1 MSELSPILLLMAP
14 DEDHRFDLYLEEIL
28 LTEGY
33 VSFDRA
39 IGDADLRRYPL
50 VIISA
55 GAIKYLTG
63 EIFYAYL
70 QQGGRAIFLKPPV
83 EWCELLGF
91 ARPGETYAVARN
103 AYVRV
108 REEHPWL
115 TGFPACDL
123 QCPGEGHVWPAKD
136 CEPLAFVAGQAGQPS
151 AFPAVARNRI
161 GEGEVVAFLYDLAEC
176 IVLFHQGRIEHA
188 STGPDPDANR
198 DGKFT
203 PDDLLEGMRDFSLRH
218 VPQADVHQDLLVR
231 VIRGLTAD
239 RLPLPRLWHFPRSAP
254 AVLFVNG
261 DGDSMNREE
270 LALTAS
276 ICAECDAR
284 FTFYLMQ
291 EQIEDFPPEIV
302 ARAREQGHAF
312 GPHPWVSLRPS
323 VAEWEREVKR
333 IVERM
338 GSKYGFA
345 PSSVRS
351 HSCVFPG
358 WDDTPKLFAEVGLRL
373 DTNFISGYRYQSG
386 YANGSGLP
394 VRFIDRRGEMIDCFE
409 QCTIHGDDVM
419 ASAKSLLPPLSED
432 ECIAL
437 SLEVMQASA
446 TRYHGV
452 FQPYFHPIYLS
463 GRGGIPTQR
472 WLRTVLSTA
481 REAGLPS
488 VNAEEWLDFNDAR
501 RAARIAGLEW
511 DAESGDLQFE
521 VSSPMAVAGL
531 TVLLPPCGG
540 LAPTAATVAGE
551 TREVREVPHEG
562 LGWRTLELDLRAGET
577 VGVRVGYGR

>member
-1 MSELSPILLLMAP
+1 MAESSPILLWMAP
-14 DEDHRFDLYLEEIL
+14 DEEHRFDLYLEEIL

-39 IGDADLRRYPL
+39 MGGADLRTYPL

-55 GAIKYLTG
+55 GAAKHLVG
-63 EIFYAYL
+63 EVLREYVE
-70 QQGGRAIFLKPPV
+70 QGGRAIVLKPPV
-83 EWCELLGF
+83 EWCEFLGF
-91 ARPGETYAVARN
+91 ARPGETYAIARD
-103 AYVRV
+103 AYIRV
-108 REEHPWL
+108 CDEHPWL
-115 TGFPACDL
+115 RGFPACDL
-123 QCPGEGHVWPAKD
+123 QCPGEGHVWGPKD

-151 AFPAVARNRI
+151 PFPAVARNRI
-161 GEGEVVAFLYDLAEC
+161 GAGECVTFLYDLAEC
-176 IVLFHQGRIEHA
+176 IVLFHQGRIENA
-188 STGPDPDANR
+188 STGPDADANR

-231 VIRGLTAD
+231 VICGLTAD

-254 AVLFVNG
+254 AALFVNG
-261 DGDSMNREE
+261 DGDGMNREE
-270 LALTAS
+270 LQLTAD
-276 ICAECDAR
+276 ICAEQGAR
-284 FTFYLMQ
+284 FTFYLMH
-291 EQIEDFPPEIV
+291 EQIDDFPPELV

-323 VAEWEREVKR
+323 VAEWQSEVQR

-338 GSKYGFA
+338 KGKYGFA
-345 PSSVRS
+345 PRSVRS
-351 HSCVFPG
+351 HSCIFPG

-394 VRFIDRRGEMIDCFE
+394 VRFIDRRGEIIDCTE

-437 SLEVMQASA
+437 SLQVMRESA

-452 FQPYFHPIYLS
+452 FEPYFHPIYLS

-472 WLRTVLSTA
+472 WFRTVLSAA

-501 RAARIAGLEW
+501 RGVGIEGSKW
-511 DAESGDLQFE
+511 DAGIGELQFE
-521 VSSPMAVAGL
+521 MSAPRAVGGL
-531 TVLLPPCGG
+531 TVLLPPCAGMT
-540 LAPTAATVAGE
+540 PTAATVAGE

-562 LGWRTLELDLRAGET
+562 LGWRALEVDLRAGET
-577 VGVRVGYGR
+577 AAVRVTYGR